1 MAVLNI
7 KSVPDPLYRKLR
19 ARATRERRSVAQ
31 EVIQILDQALSE
43 TAPLSIL
50 ELQGLGKE
58 VWAGINTDEYL
69 RRERQA
75 WD

>member
-7 KSVPDPLYRKLR
+7 KSFPNPLYRKLQ

-43 TAPLSIL
+43 ATPLSIL

-58 VWAGINTDEYL
+58 IWAGVNTNEYL
-69 RRERQA
+69 GRERQA